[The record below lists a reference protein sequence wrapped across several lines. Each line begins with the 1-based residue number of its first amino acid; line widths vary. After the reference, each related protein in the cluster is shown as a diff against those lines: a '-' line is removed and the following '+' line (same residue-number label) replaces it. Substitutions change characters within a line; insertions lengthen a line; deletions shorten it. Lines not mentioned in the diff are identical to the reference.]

1 MKTVQFEKVYTGIFN
16 VLADDQP
23 TDYQI
28 LNLDRGMSGRGGNV
42 YGIRKNSEEKSIR
55 IGSLALA
62 KKTVT
67 KWINK

>member
-1 MKTVQFEKVYTGIFN
+1 MKQIEFQKVYTGIFN
-16 VLADDQP
+16 VMADGQS

-28 LNLDRGMSGRGGNV
+28 LNLDRGISGRGGNV
-42 YGIRKNSEEKSIR
+42 YGILKNSEQKSIR

-62 KKTVT
+62 KKTVA

>member
-1 MKTVQFEKVYTGIFN
+1 MKQVEFQKVYTGIFN
-16 VLADDQP
+16 VLADGQP

-42 YGIRKNSEEKSIR
+42 YGILKSAEQQSIR